1 MPRGYIANCSI
12 SRPIKKNVPVEREMG
27 GFGWN
32 TQIGLFI
39 PMDQEEL
46 PLEDPYTGVEEAEDS
61 E

>member
-1 MPRGYIANCSI
+1 
-12 SRPIKKNVPVEREMG
+12 MG